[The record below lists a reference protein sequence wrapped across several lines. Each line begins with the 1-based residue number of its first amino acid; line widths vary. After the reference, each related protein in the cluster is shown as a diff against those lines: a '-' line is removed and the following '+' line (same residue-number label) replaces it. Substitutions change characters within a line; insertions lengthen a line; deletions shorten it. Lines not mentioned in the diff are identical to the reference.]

1 MNLARLLS
9 QGESETI
16 EFKASFN
23 DEALETIGAFANAA
37 GGSLLIG
44 VELTGAVPGVSVGK
58 KTLEDW
64 ANRIQEATDP
74 RLQPSMTKVEHNG
87 KMIVIIKL
95 QSAAA
100 GPVSVRGRFFRRVG
114 RTNQRMSHEEIVQ
127 RLLNASGLSWDASI
141 EPQAT
146 WEDLDKVRI
155 REYVTAIRQKGRR
168 PIPERIT
175 EREVLQKLDLLTGGK
190 PTRAALLLFG
200 KTPSRFYPSAF
211 VKLGRFRSPT
221 LIVDDREVS
230 GTLLSQVEE
239 TMAWLRER
247 LQTRFEVT
255 GRPQREVIWEY
266 PLEAVREGVINAVC
280 HRDYLSTAHIQVRL
294 YDNRLEIWNPGG
306 LPAPLTPAD
315 LLRDHDSIPRNPK
328 IAAAFF
334 VAGLIEQWG
343 TGTIRM
349 AAALREAGHTEPEFD
364 AGTAGRFRVI
374 LREGPTIKARLQEM
388 GLNNRQL
395 QLIAYVREHGKITN
409 RAYRELTGLSDEA
422 ARKEIAGLLDLGI
435 LEQVGKGRSTAYVLK
450 KRVGD

>member
-9 QGESETI
+9 QGESETV

-23 DEALETIGAFANAA
+23 DEALETIGAFANAG

-44 VELTGAVPGVSVGK
+44 VESTGTISGVSVGK
-58 KTLEDW
+58 KSLEDW

-87 KMIVIIKL
+87 KMIVIIKV

-127 RLLNASGLSWDASI
+127 RLLNASGLSWDASV

-146 WEDLDKVRI
+146 WKDLDKGRI
-155 REYVTAIRQKGRR
+155 RDYVAVIRQTGRR
-168 PIPERIT
+168 PVPARAS
-175 EREVLQKLDLLTGGK
+175 ERELLQKLDLLANGK
-190 PTRAALLLFG
+190 PTRAAVLLFG
-200 KTPSRFYPSAF
+200 KTPTRFYPSAF
-211 VKLGRFRSPT
+211 LKLGRFRSPT

-230 GTLLSQVEE
+230 GTLLNQVEE
-239 TMAWLRER
+239 TIAWLRER

-266 PLEAVREGVINAVC
+266 PLEAVREAVINAVC
-280 HRDYLSTAHIQVRL
+280 HRDYLSTAHTQVRL
-294 YDNRLEIWNPGG
+294 YDDRMEIWNPGG
-306 LPAPLTPAD
+306 LPAPLKPAD

-349 AAALREAGHTEPEFD
+349 AAALKEAGHSPPEFD

-374 LREGPTIKARLQEM
+374 LREGPTIKAPLQEM

-395 QLIAYVREHGKITN
+395 QLIAYVREHGRITN
-409 RAYRELTGLSDEA
+409 RAYRALTGLSDEA
-422 ARKEIAGLLDLGI
+422 ARKEIAGLLDLGV

>member
-9 QGESETI
+9 QGESETV

-23 DEALETIGAFANAA
+23 DEGLETIGAFANAA

-44 VELTGAVPGVSVGK
+44 VQPPGVVCGVSVGK

-64 ANRIQEATDP
+64 ANRIQDATDP
-74 RLQPSMTKVEHNG
+74 RLQPSITKVGHAG
-87 KMIVIIKL
+87 KAVIAIRVEPV
-95 QSAAA
+95 AA

-127 RLLNASGLSWDASI
+127 RLLSASGLSWDASV

-146 WEDLDKVRI
+146 WEDLDKGRI
-155 REYVTAIRQKGRR
+155 RDYVAVIRQTGRR
-168 PIPERIT
+168 PIPARASERG
-175 EREVLQKLDLLTGGK
+175 VLQKLDLLAGTR

-200 KTPSRFYPSAF
+200 KTPTQFYPSAF

-221 LIVDDREVS
+221 LIVDDRQVS
-230 GTLLSQVEE
+230 GTLLNQVEE
-239 TMAWLRER
+239 TMGWLRER

-255 GRPQREVIWEY
+255 GRPRREVIWEY
-266 PLEAVREGVINAVC
+266 PLEAVREAVINAVC
-280 HRDYLSTAHIQVRL
+280 HRDYLGIAHIQVRL
-294 YDNRLEIWNPGG
+294 YDDRLEIWNPGG

-328 IAAAFF
+328 IATAFF
-334 VAGLIEQWG
+334 FAGLIEQWG

-349 AAALREAGHTEPEFD
+349 AKALREAGLPDPTFD
-364 AGTAGRFRVI
+364 AEGAGRLRVI
-374 LREGPTIKARLQEM
+374 IRQDPFTETFLQEL

-395 QLIAYVREHGKITN
+395 QAVAYIREHGEISN
-409 RAYRELTGLSDEA
+409 RYNRELNGLSHEA
-422 ARKEIAGLLDLGI
+422 ARKEIGQLRDRGI
-435 LEQVGKGRSTAYVLK
+435 LVAVGKGRSTAYVLK

>member
-1 MNLARLLS
+1 MNLARVLS
-9 QGESETI
+9 QGESETV

-23 DEALETIGAFANAA
+23 DEALEAIGAFANA
-37 GGSLLIG
+37 GGGWLLIG
-44 VELTGAVPGVSVGK
+44 VESTGTISGVSVGK

-74 RLQPSMTKVEHNG
+74 RLQPSIIRAEYAGKTVVAIRVEP
-87 KMIVIIKL
+87 V
-95 QSAAA
+95 AT

-127 RLLNASGLSWDASI
+127 RLLNASGLSWDASV
-141 EPQAT
+141 EPQAA
-146 WEDLDKVRI
+146 WEDLDKGRI
-155 REYVTAIRQKGRR
+155 RDHVAVIRQTGRR
-168 PIPERIT
+168 PIPARAS
-175 EREVLQKLDLLTGGK
+175 EREALQKLDLLAGAR

-200 KTPSRFYPSAF
+200 KTPTRFYPSAF

-230 GTLLSQVEE
+230 GTLLNQVEE

-255 GRPQREVIWEY
+255 GRPRREVIWEY

-280 HRDYLSTAHIQVRL
+280 HRDYLSTGNIQVRL
-294 YDNRLEIWNPGG
+294 YDDRLEIWNPGG
-306 LPAPLTPAD
+306 LPAPLKPAD

-349 AAALREAGHTEPEFD
+349 AAALKEAGHSPPKFD

-409 RAYRELTGLSDEA
+409 RACRQLTGLSDEA
-422 ARKEIAGLLDLGI
+422 ARKEITGLLDLGI

>member
-1 MNLARLLS
+1 
-9 QGESETI
+9 
-16 EFKASFN
+16 
-23 DEALETIGAFANAA
+23 
-37 GGSLLIG
+37 
-44 VELTGAVPGVSVGK
+44 
-58 KTLEDW
+58 
-64 ANRIQEATDP
+64 
-74 RLQPSMTKVEHNG
+74 
-87 KMIVIIKL
+87 
-95 QSAAA
+95 
-100 GPVSVRGRFFRRVG
+100 
-114 RTNQRMSHEEIVQ
+114 MSHEEIVQ
-127 RLLNASGLSWDASI
+127 RLLSASGLSWDASV

-146 WEDLDKVRI
+146 WDDLDKERI
-155 REYVTAIRQKGRR
+155 RGYIAGVRQTGRR

-175 EREVLQKLDLLTGGK
+175 EREVLQKLDLLPDGK

-200 KTPSRFYPSAF
+200 KTPTRFYPSAF

-230 GTLLSQVEE
+230 GTLLNQVEE

-247 LQTRFEVT
+247 LQTRFEVS
-255 GRPQREVIWEY
+255 GRPRREVIWEY

-280 HRDYLSTAHIQVRL
+280 HRDYLSTGSIQVRL
-294 YDNRLEIWNPGG
+294 YDDRLEIWNPGG
-306 LPAPLTPAD
+306 LPAPLKPAD

-349 AAALREAGHTEPEFD
+349 ALALKEAGHSPPEFD
-364 AGTAGRFRVI
+364 AETAGRFRVI
-374 LREGPTIKARLQEM
+374 LREGPTIKAPLQEM

-409 RAYRELTGLSDEA
+409 RAYRALTGLSDEA
-422 ARKEIAGLLDLGI
+422 ARKEIVRLLDLGV

-450 KRVGD
+450 RRVGD